1 MDYKIN
7 VNLDKACIKCGK
19 KGAMDNGYC
28 LECVTDGITEAIKG
42 ERRKSMAETN
52 VNIKQIEKLKV
63 SGQVVEEKDSEGEV
77 IKRYMTT
84 VAFQFE
90 GLPGELDPVIVALTS
105 DYQVGVSFGS
115 PQTNLGADFMR
126 KENRV

>member
-1 MDYKIN
+1 
-7 VNLDKACIKCGK
+7 
-19 KGAMDNGYC
+19 
-28 LECVTDGITEAIKG
+28 
-42 ERRKSMAETN
+42 MAETN
-52 VNIKQIEKLKV
+52 VKIKQIEKLKV

-84 VAFQFE
+84 VTFQFE

-105 DYQVGVSFGS
+105 DYQVDVSFGS